1 MSCRLFTL
9 ARSSQDLPIKIKPK
23 NACVWVGA
31 CDAFGA
37 EATVQC
43 TTTSAAPD
51 TAVCTCRD
59 GFALD
64 GGKCVASANGNSTAS
79 TTTTTTTI
87 GVKTDVT
94 TTIAA
99 GVNGNEAVSLLASS
113 AALLSFLIAT
123 LIV

>member
-64 GGKCVASANGNSTAS
+64 GGKCVASASGNSTAS
-79 TTTTTTTI
+79 TTTTI

-94 TTIAA
+94 TTVAA
-99 GVNGNEAVSLLASS
+99 GINGNEAVSLLSSS
-113 AALLSFLIAT
+113 AALLSLLIAT
-123 LIV
+123 TILM